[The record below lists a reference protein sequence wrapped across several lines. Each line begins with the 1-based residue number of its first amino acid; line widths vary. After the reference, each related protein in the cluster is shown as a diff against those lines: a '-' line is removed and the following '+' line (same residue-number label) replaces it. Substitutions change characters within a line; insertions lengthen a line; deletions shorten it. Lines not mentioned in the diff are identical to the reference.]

1 MKAARSRGRSI
12 VAPIVLLVV
21 AAVLVASLVQFAI
34 TFKGPPPFTPPTP
47 VIEIVDAL
55 KTGRSVETRSG
66 RVRVEPGANPGETG
80 EASPERD
87 AMIARALGVPVEQI
101 EGRYDRPM
109 AGPRPGGPPGGPDR
123 ARGRPRNPFD
133 YGVVFGE
140 FTVVWHAPGGPVTV
154 RSGPRP
160 LLTNWHWITLSAT
173 LAITLL
179 LGLGAWLIARAISHP
194 IRNLA
199 RIAREARL
207 GSRAEIPRE
216 GPREVREL
224 AAALDAMQNRILEQ
238 AEGRTTMLAAI
249 AHDMGTPITRLAFHL
264 EQLPE
269 SARDRASADIDEIR
283 AMLASVLRFARD
295 ERADARDRIELGSLI
310 ESLVDDMKAAG
321 TPVEAE
327 AGPRIVL
334 RGDSASLRRLFAN
347 LIENA
352 VRYGKVA
359 DIAWRAEPGWAEVT
373 VADKGPGFPANAE
386 SLFTPFVRGE
396 SSRNRATGG
405 TGLGLAIVRS
415 IAEAHGGSV
424 TLESGAQGGGL
435 VRVRLPVEG

>member
-1 MKAARSRGRSI
+1 MRRGRSI

-34 TFKGPPPFTPPTP
+34 TFNGPPPFTPPTP
-47 VIEIVDAL
+47 VMQIVNAL
-55 KTGRSVETRSG
+55 KTGQSVQGRGG
-66 RVRVEPGANPGETG
+66 RVRVEQGAHPGEIG
-80 EASPERD
+80 EASPESD
-87 AMIARALGVPVEQI
+87 AMIARALGVPADQI
-101 EGRYDRPM
+101 VGRYVRPLTGP
-109 AGPRPGGPPGGPDR
+109 AGAPPRPGGPRNAFVPG
-123 ARGRPRNPFD
+123 
-133 YGVVFGE
+133 VIFGE
-140 FTVVWHAPGGPVTV
+140 FTLVWKSPNGALTV
-154 RSGPRP
+154 RSGPKP
-160 LLTNWHWITLSAT
+160 LLTNWHWITLTAT
-173 LAITLL
+173 LAVTIL

-199 RIAREARL
+199 KIAREARP
-207 GSRAEIPRE
+207 GTRAPIPQE

-224 AAALDAMQNRILEQ
+224 ATALDAMQSRILEQ

-249 AHDMGTPITRLAFHL
+249 AHDMGTPITRLAFWV

-269 SARDRASADIDEIR
+269 AARDRASADIDEIR

-295 ERADARDRIELGSLI
+295 ERADARDKVELGSLI

-321 TPVEAE
+321 TPVDAE
-327 AGPRIVL
+327 SGPRVVL
-334 RGDSASLRRLFAN
+334 RGDSQSLRRLFAN

-352 VRYGKVA
+352 VRYGKA
-359 DIAWRAEPGWAEVT
+359 AEIAWRAEPGWAEVT
-373 VADKGPGFPANAE
+373 VLDRGPGFPINAE

-405 TGLGLAIVRS
+405 TGLGLSIVRS

-424 TLESGAQGGGL
+424 TLESGPEGRGL
-435 VRVRLPVEG
+435 VRVLLPDET